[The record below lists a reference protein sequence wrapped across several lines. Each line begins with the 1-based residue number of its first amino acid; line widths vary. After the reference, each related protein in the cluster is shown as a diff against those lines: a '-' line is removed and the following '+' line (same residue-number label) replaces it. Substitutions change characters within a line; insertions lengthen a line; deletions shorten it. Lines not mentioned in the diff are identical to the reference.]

1 MDEQAFGIPAT
12 TQVKPS
18 DDEVVL
24 LKANGYVAHDWVYD
38 VKQAPVFLDGAWNR
52 ERRSLGL
59 SPSMSVA
66 YPRTSTSR
74 NSYRN
79 EQNSYRNDQNPYR
92 NDNNSYR
99 NDNTY
104 RNDRR
109 PRSPRRDTYDQR
121 SRSRSRGRGRDHQRS
136 RRSRSRSS
144 YRSPSRGHGRDHRR
158 SRRSRSRSRG
168 RDYRDRSPAR
178 DDVMNQ
184 LFQDI
189 ISGRV
194 AIVRQPSPPRSPARH
209 NHMNR
214 RAPPAPSSLTQN
226 QQAHSALPRSG
237 RFDTPRTVN
246 QRARPAPSRRTD
258 LGVSD
263 PMDWQPHTQSLGSDL
278 NTQNRQERP
287 ELSKLTNFNIP
298 GTEGQ
303 EPPAPSQSTAANVPN
318 VVDSSAKN
326 DEDKFDIDLEYR

>member
-1 MDEQAFGIPAT
+1 MDEQSFGIPAT

-59 SPSMSVA
+59 SASISVP
-66 YPRTSTSR
+66 YPRTSSSLSARMSYGHNTYR
-74 NSYRN
+74 NDQNPYGHNTYRN
-79 EQNSYRNDQNPYR
+79 EQNSYRND
-92 NDNNSYR
+92 
-99 NDNTY
+99 
-104 RNDRR
+104 RR
-109 PRSPRRDTYDQR
+109 SRSPRRDTYDQR
-121 SRSRSRGRGRDHQRS
+121 SRS
-136 RRSRSRSS
+136 S
-144 YRSPSRGHGRDHRR
+144 YRSPSRGRG
-158 SRRSRSRSRG
+158 RG
-168 RDYRDRSPAR
+168 RDSPIRYRDRSSAR
-178 DDVMNQ
+178 NESPSFLDQVVQ
-184 LFQDI
+184 GVVQSILA
-189 ISGRV
+189 SKPTRT
-194 AIVRQPSPPRSPARH
+194 SPPRSPARH

-263 PMDWQPHTQSLGSDL
+263 
-278 NTQNRQERP
+278 
-287 ELSKLTNFNIP
+287 
-298 GTEGQ
+298 
-303 EPPAPSQSTAANVPN
+303 A
-318 VVDSSAKN
+318 VDSSAKN